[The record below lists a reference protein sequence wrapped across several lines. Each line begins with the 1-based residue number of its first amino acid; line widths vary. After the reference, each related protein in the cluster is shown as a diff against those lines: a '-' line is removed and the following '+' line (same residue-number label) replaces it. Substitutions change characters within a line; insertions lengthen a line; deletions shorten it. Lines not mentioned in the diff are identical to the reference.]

1 MFVFFSLRLRLKEMI
16 CNGDRTERSPIQSVI
31 IWVIDKKTNQSEHKA
46 GKCLALNGKVRET
59 RHSHSRSFSS

>member
-46 GKCLALNGKVRET
+46 GKCLALRESQ
-59 RHSHSRSFSS
+59 RNSSQPFS